1 MAAAAPAMA
10 RALLLCLVA
19 ASLALSSSAQ
29 SCTTLTFSR
38 SGDFALCSSLQ
49 RLSST
54 LHWTYHPSNGTV
66 DIAFR
71 APQSNTG
78 WVAWGIN
85 PQALR
90 MTGTQALVAFVNGS
104 TGRVAPYT
112 TSVTVAPLQPSS
124 ITIPATNLQGDFS
137 GGFYTIYATLQ
148 LTNNETRVNQV
159 WQSST
164 AFSGGFP
171 AGHATTGENVQSL
184 GTLDFLSGESTA
196 ATNNIIRRRN
206 RHGVLNAVSWGVL
219 MPMGAIIAR
228 YLRVFKSADP
238 AWFYLHVGCQCSAYI
253 VGVAGWGTGL
263 KLGSDSVDIKHNLHR
278 NIGITLFCLAT
289 LQVFAL
295 LLRPNKDHKYRIF
308 WNVYHWSV
316 GYAVIILSIVNI
328 FEGFD
333 ILEPAKKW
341 KRIYVGILIALGA
354 VALVLEV
361 FTWGVVLRRRSR
373 GGEKSHH
380 GAANGAANGYGDR
393 QAV

>member
-1 MAAAAPAMA
+1 MAAAASTVA

-29 SCTTLTFSR
+29 SCTTLTFPR
-38 SGDFALCSSLQ
+38 SGDFALCRSLQ
-49 RLSST
+49 RLGST

-148 LTNNETRVNQV
+148 LTNNQTRVNQV

-184 GTLDFLSGESTA
+184 GSLDFLSGESTSGGSPA
-196 ATNNIIRRRN
+196 NAPSGGSPPPPTPFDGSPATAPSGGCPSPSN
-206 RHGVLNAVSWGVL
+206 GS
-219 MPMGAIIAR
+219 
-228 YLRVFKSADP
+228 P
-238 AWFYLHVGCQCSAYI
+238 APAPSGGSPAPSR
-253 VGVAGWGTGL
+253 GSPAPAPSGGSPVAPPPGGIPTPSN
-263 KLGSDSVDIKHNLHR
+263 GSPAPSSGNPTPS
-278 NIGITLFCLAT
+278 GAT
-289 LQVFAL
+289 LLPARLYVCACACMFAWML
-295 LLRPNKDHKYRIF
+295 M
-308 WNVYHWSV
+308 
-316 GYAVIILSIVNI
+316 
-328 FEGFD
+328 
-333 ILEPAKKW
+333 
-341 KRIYVGILIALGA
+341 YVGM
-354 VALVLEV
+354 
-361 FTWGVVLRRRSR
+361 
-373 GGEKSHH
+373 
-380 GAANGAANGYGDR
+380 
-393 QAV
+393 